1 MLGSRLLE
9 GDFHW
14 GDPPGDSLGTRMVI
28 PRQRNTSRKLAGEHT
43 IFRTLDWT
51 PWWCSDLRCMVVV
64 CVFVGQRNSPASQG
78 CSHFCLGSSF
88 IGLGNYHPSFAAR
101 SWGLRCF
108 LLAMQWA
115 PHSQVPMAMPQMAG
129 YPQMA
134 ATETAH
140 GVGPTGAQC
149 APEL

>member
-1 MLGSRLLE
+1 MVPKKTAEYKQETRRRAYHFPNLGL
-9 GDFHW
+9 
-14 GDPPGDSLGTRMVI
+14 DPLMM
-28 PRQRNTSRKLAGEHT
+28 
-43 IFRTLDWT
+43 FRPSVHD
-51 PWWCSDLRCMVVV
+51 CCV
-64 CVFVGQRNSPASQG
+64 CVFVGQRNFLASQG

-115 PHSQVPMAMPQMAG
+115 PHSQVPMAMPQMAA